1 VSGYVLIHRK
11 LLKNPVFRDEPEAW
25 AFASLVMQAA
35 WQRTETHY
43 KGRNIVL
50 ERGQV
55 CISVRD
61 FANRWGRP
69 QAWAQRFFKRLIEA
83 KMVIQNRYE
92 SDTPRDTPPNV
103 LTICNYAKYQATP
116 KDADTGSDTK
126 VIRDRYTEQLRNE
139 GMKEETPSSDGVG
152 TAAPKMPLKAAVDC
166 WNYAAVRCGWQTIAK
181 LSKTRE
187 EHLRS
192 RLREHGLDGWKAAIA
207 KAEASEYLAGSTPAT
222 WFSFDWLSKPT
233 NFLKVMEGNYDRSRS
248 TPAEAASP
256 TRLAVQRILDR
267 AGR

>member
-1 VSGYVLIHRK
+1 VSGYACIHRT
-11 LLKNPVFRDEPEAW
+11 VFGHPAFRNDGEAM
-25 AFASLVMQAA
+25 AFAWMILKAQWRATRV
-35 WQRTETHY
+35 RY
-43 KGRNIVL
+43 KERVIQL
-50 ERGQV
+50 QRGQLAV
-55 CISVRD
+55 SQRD
-61 FANRWGRP
+61 MANALDRDK
-69 QAWAQRFFKRLIEA
+69 AWVERFWKRLKIEA
-83 KMVIQNRYE
+83 MIEAEVNGGVTVI
-92 SDTPRDTPPNV
+92 
-103 LTICNYAKYQATP
+103 TICNYAKYQEND
-116 KDADTGSDTK
+116 KADKRGREAPSEAEA
-126 VIRDRYTEQLRNE
+126 RQGRGTEQEREE
-139 GMKEETPSSDGVG
+139 GKKEEEETPSSDGVG